1 MNRNRKRTNSASYPK
16 RKFKFIAKTQND
28 EVTFEEINS
37 FRNNP
42 EYTNPNEYKRKI
54 KKLRLSPDFVLALCG
69 GKWPKDKYGACFGA
83 VACWKIDTDRRALV
97 PLDSSSGNDADH
109 ECPVPDLE
117 LKMVAKEFH

>member
-1 MNRNRKRTNSASYPK
+1 VK
-16 RKFKFIAKTQND
+16 RKFKFIAKSQND
-28 EVTFEEINS
+28 EVTFEEIDE

-42 EYTNPNEYKRKI
+42 EHTNPNEYKRKI

-97 PLDSSSGNDADH
+97 PLDGSEGPDN

-117 LKMVAKEFH
+117 LKMVAKEFQ